1 MRCRRSRRPSGG
13 WWTRTARTR
22 PTRSPGLSATLTR
35 LGAPP
40 PAGGTARA
48 SRFATS
54 PLVRLGP
61 FARNRLRRPR
71 LMTSSVRAQTSVG
84 VCRYED
90 LRVWQAAKRQCDRV
104 GKLIKRPK
112 FRRDP
117 GLSSQLSDASI
128 SVIADIS
135 EGFLRQCDKEF
146 MRPLRYSAA
155 SYGEVKAYSTPRM
168 TESTL
173 TRRS

>member
-1 MRCRRSRRPSGG
+1 
-13 WWTRTARTR
+13 
-22 PTRSPGLSATLTR
+22 
-35 LGAPP
+35 
-40 PAGGTARA
+40 
-48 SRFATS
+48 
-54 PLVRLGP
+54 
-61 FARNRLRRPR
+61 
-71 LMTSSVRAQTSVG
+71 MTSSVQAQTSVG

-104 GKLIKRPK
+104 GKLIKRPE
-112 FRRDP
+112 FRRGP
-117 GLSSQLSDASI
+117 GLSSQLNDASI

-146 MRPLRYSAA
+146 MRPLRYSAT
-155 SYGEVKAYSTPRM
+155 SYGEVKACSTPRM